1 MTLGRLVRRS
11 LSHYWQTSVFVLLGL
26 IVASGVITG
35 SLVIGDSMRGSLREG
50 ALRRLGGITH
60 ALSCPGQFRAGL
72 ASDLEHAESA
82 NCLAVLRTSGS
93 ASNAESEAAV
103 PELSVWGVKT
113 HSHFDPF
120 RFKLSDRSVA
130 INASL
135 ARDLDVAADGWLIL
149 TVSRPTAIRTDSLF
163 GRRERQDVTASL
175 RVQVGEVLPDD
186 SPGDLRLDTQSAR
199 PRNVFISYDWLAE
212 QLGQQGTANTLLV
225 WPVNGQTDVNIG
237 PQLQRYM
244 GNVAK
249 LADYGLR
256 LKANPALRQLSLYS
270 DGLTLEADT
279 CAKAS
284 AALQKSIST
293 KQPSVWPSMIYL
305 ASTLRNERG
314 GKTAAYAITAGIDG
328 RQPGFSFTS
337 GRKPDLGNDDIWLNE
352 WLAKDLGATAG
363 DWLALE
369 YLVPQPDGSYPE
381 KSMRLRVAGIVKQAG
396 AAANSDLMP
405 EYPGLTDA
413 QTLGD
418 WRPPFPIDM
427 SRITQRDELYWDRYK
442 ATPKAFVTLARTQE
456 MWRQVSPGAAPAHAT
471 SLQVDVPPGVD
482 ISTFRDQFA
491 QNLARE
497 LRPEDFGLV
506 FRPVRQQALAAS
518 RGTSDFGGLFLGLSM
533 FLVLA
538 GAGLA
543 GMLLRLSLERRV
555 SQMGLMGATGLPEP
569 LIRRSLLAEGL
580 ILTVLGTL
588 IGVPAGVAYATLLI
602 HLLKHWWQG
611 ALGATPNVWLQ
622 VTPMTLLIGLCSGL
636 LVGLLTTHFSLRG
649 LLRQPVLQLLAGW
662 QARREIT
669 VPEGQRT
676 LRRLWAVLVAIA
688 ALVLTAALASVLATV
703 SSIAIFFVIGLLLLI
718 GALVAVRIMLH
729 QSSLP
734 HGTLRR
740 LWDLVRRN
748 LSANSSRS
756 LLIIGLV
763 AGATFVIVAVAAN
776 TQDLSRMDTHDRRS
790 GTGGYSLVA
799 TSTMPLTYDLASPQG
814 RENLGVAPDD
824 EVLLA
829 QCQIVSLLASPGEDI
844 SCLNLA
850 RPQAPRLLGMPE
862 GLADDIK
869 SGRRFQAKLSSVT
882 GLSSGV
888 LCFGDADSVMWTL
901 HSGLD
906 RLYETQ
912 DASGRRLSLQIDGLL
927 SKSIFGRELLLH
939 DADFRNLYPAITS
952 PSYFLI
958 ETPVGQEQ
966 AVADALRRNLGDLGL
981 QVKTTAEVLAEFG
994 QVQNTYLSM
1003 FLALGGLGLLLGTL
1017 GMVAVILRSVLER
1030 RRELA
1035 LMAVTG
1041 FGERRM
1047 ARVLL
1052 LEHVSLL
1059 VAGLVTGTVAA
1070 LVAVGP
1076 QLREAQAAVNWGAL
1090 AGVLL
1095 GVLALGLAA
1104 CVVTVRMVM
1113 RGNQLAALRDE

>member
-60 ALSCPGQFRAGL
+60 ALTCPGQFRAGL

-82 NCLAVLRTSGS
+82 NCLAVLRTSGT
-93 ASNAESEAAV
+93 ASNAESEATV

-120 RFKLSDRSVA
+120 RFKLADRSVA

-135 ARDLDVAADGWLIL
+135 ARDLDVATGGWLIL

-186 SPGDLRLDTQSAR
+186 GPGDLRLDTQTAR

-212 QLGQQGTANTLLV
+212 QLERQGMANTLLV
-225 WPVNGQTDVNIG
+225 WPVNGQDVNIG
-237 PQLQRYM
+237 PQLQWYL

-256 LKANPALRQLSLYS
+256 LKPNPALRQVSLYS
-270 DGLTLEADT
+270 DGLTLDADT
-279 CAKAS
+279 YAKAS
-284 AALQKSIST
+284 AALQKTVST
-293 KQPSVWPSMIYL
+293 KQASAWPSMIYL

-337 GRKPDLGNDDIWLNE
+337 GVKGNLGQDDIWLNE
-352 WLAKDLGATAG
+352 WLAQDLGAQVG

-369 YLVPQPDGSYPE
+369 YLVPQPDGSYPQ
-381 KSMRLRVAGIVKQAG
+381 KAMRLRVAGIVKQTG
-396 AAANSDLMP
+396 AAANADLMP

-427 SRITQRDELYWDRYK
+427 SRITPRDELYWDRYK

-456 MWRQVSPGAAPAHAT
+456 MWRQVSPGAQPAYAT
-471 SLQVDVPPGVD
+471 SLQVDVPPGMD
-482 ISTFRDQFA
+482 ITTFMDQFA

-543 GMLLRLSLERRV
+543 GMLLGLSLERRV

-569 LIRRSLLAEGL
+569 LIRRSLMAEGL

-611 ALGATPNVWLQ
+611 ALGATPSLWLQ
-622 VTPMTLLIGLCSGL
+622 VTPTTLLIGVCSGL

-669 VPEGQRT
+669 LPEGQRT
-676 LRRLWAVLVAIA
+676 LRRLWTVLVAIA
-688 ALVLTAALASVLATV
+688 ALVLTAVLGALLATL

-729 QSSLP
+729 QSPLP
-734 HGTLRR
+734 RGSLRR

-776 TQDLSRMDTHDRRS
+776 TQDLSRMDTHDRHS

-799 TSTMPLTYDLASPQG
+799 TSTVPLTYDLASPQG
-814 RENLGVAPDD
+814 RENLGVAPED
-824 EVLLA
+824 EALLA

-850 RPQAPRLLGMPE
+850 RPQAPRLLGMPK
-862 GLADDIK
+862 GLADEIG
-869 SGRRFQAKLSSVT
+869 SGRRFRARLSSFT
-882 GLSSGV
+882 GISSAV
-888 LCFGDADSVMWTL
+888 PCFGDADSVMWTL

-912 DASGRRLSLQIDGLL
+912 DASGRPLSLRIDGLL
-927 SKSIFGRELLLH
+927 SKSIFGRELLLRE
-939 DADFRNLYPAITS
+939 ADFRTLYPTITS

-958 ETPVGQEQ
+958 ETPVNQEA

-1047 ARVLL
+1047 ARLL
-1052 LEHVSLL
+1052 LWEHVSLL
-1059 VAGLVTGTVAA
+1059 GAGLLTGTVAA

-1095 GVLALGLAA
+1095 GILALGLVA

-1113 RGNQLAALRDE
+1113 RGNQLAALRD